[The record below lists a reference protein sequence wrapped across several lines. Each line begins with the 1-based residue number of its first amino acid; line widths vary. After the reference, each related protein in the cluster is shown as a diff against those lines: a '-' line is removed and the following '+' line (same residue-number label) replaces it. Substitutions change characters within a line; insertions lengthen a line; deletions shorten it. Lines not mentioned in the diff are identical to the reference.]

1 MVPSQLSIPVQGRS
15 EWEVF
20 YAYPTI
26 SAPALFE
33 ALARVS
39 EEQAESPPSAAQAYD
54 VLLELSRAAQVW
66 PTRKAARLQLLARHM
81 TTLGD
86 LHHARLRAWWEGV
99 AALLPHMSPASRIS
113 HSPVRAQYFRPRHWA
128 CWCEQQGGA

>member
-1 MVPSQLSIPVQGRS
+1 MSCIFNMHNANSLDLMRPPQLSTPVQGRS

-39 EEQAESPPSAAQAYD
+39 EEQADSPPSAAQAYD
-54 VLLELSRAAQVW
+54 ILLELSRAAQVW
-66 PTRKAARLQLLARHM
+66 PTRKAALLQVLALYK
-81 TTLGD
+81 TPKAV
-86 LHHARLRAWWEGV
+86 LHHPQTLDITGGSC
-99 AALLPHMSPASRIS
+99 ALSSAQISCCKNLPLELSTHP
-113 HSPVRAQYFRPRHWA
+113 
-128 CWCEQQGGA
+128 